1 MKTNNNTNITYCTN
15 KKIKYSEKLKDWVE
29 IRIKAFK
36 YSRKYRKEVFIKI
49 LCPLILVKK
58 AILMNLVPIQI
69 KEKWKM
75 NNKNNNSSGLD
86 VLGVLQIVFLVLK
99 LTGLITWS
107 WVLVLIP
114 L

>member
-1 MKTNNNTNITYCTN
+1 MI
-15 KKIKYSEKLKDWVE
+15 
-29 IRIKAFK
+29 AF
-36 YSRKYRKEVFIKI
+36 
-49 LCPLILVKK
+49 L
-58 AILMNLVPIQI
+58 QI

-114 L
+114 LWISLGILALVVVAVIIAVCLEQLKRK